1 MEVYFVVFAIGLTV
15 FLTLL
20 VGIPVSIYVLTA
32 KKAQVSKVLRSK
44 VFLIGCGATSF
55 LFYVLGEQVSPL
67 FYFLAFVFLI
77 PFSIAIRLQ
86 FYH

>member
-15 FLTLL
+15 FLTLF
-20 VGIPVSIYVLTA
+20 VGIPVSIYVLTV
-32 KKAQVSKVLRSK
+32 KEVQVSKVLRSK

-55 LFYVLGEQVSPL
+55 LFCVLGQQVSPL

-77 PFSIAIRLQ
+77 PFSIAFRLQ